1 MINLDDVIFEKYL
14 EGKID
19 NEHYL
24 ALLEKKNIYD
34 EEYES
39 FKVKKRSEL
48 DEDEAAKDAK
58 LSEEYDKLSN
68 EARKR
73 LASKYYTKGKSNIA
87 LTPAE
92 YAIAKDHAKILKR
105 KDRFSTGISVLGGA
119 STALNAYAATKNVKS
134 LSDGANKTLS
144 SINAAGA
151 VASGAMTAKNIKDS
165 IERKKKIRKE
175 IADRNKK

>member
-48 DEDEAAKDAK
+48 DEDEADKDAK
-58 LSEEYDKLSN
+58 LSEEYEKLSN
-68 EARKR
+68 DARKR

-92 YAIAKDHAKILKR
+92 YAIAKDHVKILKR
-105 KDRFSTGISVLGGA
+105 EGRFSTGMSVLGGGV
-119 STALNAYAATKNVKS
+119 TALNAYAATKNIKS
-134 LSDGANKTLS
+134 NNKANKTLG

-151 VASGAMTAKNIKDS
+151 AVSGAMTAKNIKDS
-165 IERKKKIRKE
+165 IEHKKKIRKE
-175 IADRNKK
+175 IAERNKK